1 MVEKS
6 NKGRRLG
13 LTVKQDVYDKLVFL
27 QAPNPTLE
35 KQQETQVEVISRLIS
50 KEYDEMMNK
59 LRKS

>member
-13 LTVKQDVYDKLVFL
+13 MTVTQDIYDKLVFL
-27 QAPNPTLE
+27 QAPNPTLG
-35 KQQETQVEVISRLIS
+35 KRQGTQVAIISRLIS

-59 LRKS
+59 LKKS

>member
-13 LTVKQDVYDKLVFL
+13 MTVTQDIYDKLVFL
-27 QAPNPTLE
+27 QAPNPILG
-35 KQQETQVEVISRLIS
+35 KSQETQVAIISRLIS

-59 LRKS
+59 LRDS

>member
-6 NKGRRLG
+6 SKERRLG
-13 LTVKQDVYDKLVFL
+13 MTVPQEIYDKLVFL

-35 KQQETQVEVISRLIS
+35 KPQETQVGVISRLVS
-50 KEYDEMMNK
+50 KEFDEMMNK

>member
-13 LTVKQDVYDKLVFL
+13 MTVTQDIYDKLVFL
-27 QAPNPTLE
+27 QAPNPVLG
-35 KQQETQVEVISRLIS
+35 KPRETQVAIISRLIS

-59 LRKS
+59 LKKS

>member
-13 LTVKQDVYDKLVFL
+13 MTVTQDIYDKLVFL
-27 QAPNPTLE
+27 QAPNPTLG
-35 KQQETQVEVISRLIS
+35 KRQETQVKIISRLIT

-59 LRKS
+59 LKKS

>member
-13 LTVKQDVYDKLVFL
+13 MTVTQDIYDKLVFL
-27 QAPNPTLE
+27 QAPNPILGKRQE
-35 KQQETQVEVISRLIS
+35 KQVAIISRLIS

-59 LRKS
+59 LRDS